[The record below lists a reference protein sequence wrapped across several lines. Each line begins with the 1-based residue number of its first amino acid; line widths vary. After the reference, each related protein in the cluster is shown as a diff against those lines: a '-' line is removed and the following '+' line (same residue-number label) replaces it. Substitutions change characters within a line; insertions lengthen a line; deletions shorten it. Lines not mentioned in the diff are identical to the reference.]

1 MTTSPERCLGGLIKD
16 IDKELSPREIDF
28 ESKDENT
35 YKTSGDQKLS
45 LDSIYSFTSKSSLF
59 YSFSEDNKF
68 TSQNK
73 CCPMSYN
80 NQQSYQ
86 HFTIKEI

>member
-45 LDSIYSFTSKSSLF
+45 LDSIY
-59 YSFSEDNKF
+59 
-68 TSQNK
+68 
-73 CCPMSYN
+73 
-80 NQQSYQ
+80 
-86 HFTIKEI
+86 